1 MAKYEEFAEEFK
13 IITGHHMKL
22 NSLANRIIAEKI
34 GYLLYRKNINSSYTD
49 FSWHLHGVLSWD
61 LWYDIINFWNPKS
74 ILLPPKRVETLM
86 KIKKDFNE
94 AGITKYFDK
103 SDNLELITTVLY
115 CAEKQEDL
123 SEHNNNLIKKVSLLK
138 HKFGESDIKNAI
150 NVIAKIKWRFKRAI
164 N

>member
-1 MAKYEEFAEEFK
+1 
-13 IITGHHMKL
+13 
-22 NSLANRIIAEKI
+22 
-34 GYLLYRKNINSSYTD
+34 
-49 FSWHLHGVLSWD
+49 
-61 LWYDIINFWNPKS
+61 
-74 ILLPPKRVETLM
+74 M